1 MTHWLRCIGLV
12 TVAACSTAEL
22 TISPNLVEF
31 GEIDFNQD
39 KPEAGYNVQEVFLQ
53 NTGEDDL
60 ELVIFGV
67 DDTRVQLSGQ
77 FSTDNPITLMAIG
90 PGQYHTLTLGVIGY
104 DVEAGE
110 RDTLVE
116 GRISV
121 DATNLKEPQVL
132 TWSFTPI
139 RVFDNED

>member
-77 FSTDNPITLMAIG
+77 FSTDNPITLMAI
-90 PGQYHTLTLGVIGY
+90 
-104 DVEAGE
+104 
-110 RDTLVE
+110 
-116 GRISV
+116 
-121 DATNLKEPQVL
+121 
-132 TWSFTPI
+132 
-139 RVFDNED
+139 